1 VRSPHRPDGPGTTRG
16 GGLRPALALALLAL
30 LTLAAPSLAAQ
41 AGQVTGR
48 VLDAATG
55 RPVASA
61 RVAVQGLQLAANAGV
76 DGRYTITGV
85 PAGPRALTVSA
96 LGYATK
102 TVTGVQVPAGG
113 TATQDLSLSA
123 ATVVLAELTVTA
135 ESEAGSVNQALDEQ
149 RTAVGVVNS
158 ITSEQMAR
166 SPDTDA
172 AAAVQRV
179 SGVSVQD
186 GRYVVVR
193 GLSERYTSVTLNG
206 ARIPSPEPERR
217 VVPLDLFPSGLLQ
230 SITTAKTFT
239 PDLSGDFGGALV
251 NIRTREFPAGTRAT
265 FSVSTGLNTRATARD
280 VYAAPGVGGETF
292 AYVRDGREVP
302 RIATLMGDFSQRQ
315 PSRDEQNRIINGFR
329 NVWTPRQESGIPN
342 LSAGGSVGGTR
353 TLLGRD
359 VGFLLSGT
367 YSNSQ
372 EVRDD
377 EVRGTAIAGSAG
389 AEAEERARFE
399 GSTGRRSVLWGGLA
413 NLSVPFGGSRISL
426 DNSYNRSADNEARR
440 DQGFITDYG
449 TSTFIVD
456 RLRYVERSVRS
467 SQLRGEHEL
476 GARHRLEWSATSSGV
491 ARLEPDR
498 SETVYEISTDPST
511 GAAMAPA
518 WLGGSNDAAVRTFGD
533 LREDSWEGAANYE
546 LRLGGGARE
555 HLVRVGVLGRWTER
569 DADNLSFSIGS
580 SVLTRGEREA
590 RPEDLF
596 GGAYTGSG
604 EATLSVAPLG
614 VGGSYT
620 AEDRLMAG
628 FAMAEVALSPRMR
641 LIGGARVERSELTV
655 DALPTFGERTV
666 STPEYTDV
674 LPSLAL
680 NVALGERQNLRLSAS
695 QTLAR
700 PEYREV
706 APIVF
711 RDVIGTEA
719 VRGNPDLRR
728 ALIQNYDA
736 RWEWYPRGGEV
747 LSLGVFAKRFKDPI
761 ERVFLA
767 TSGTPLVTFVNA
779 RSALSYGL
787 EAEVR
792 RDLDGVA
799 EWLRPVT
806 VFGNL
811 TLVHSEIE
819 IGDSLSSRIND
830 QRAMVGQSP
839 YVVNLGVTYALVDRG
854 MSGTLLFNRFG
865 ERIVS
870 AAEAPLPDVYER
882 PRSSLDL
889 SLRLPL
895 MRGTGLRLDARNLL
909 DSPFEIRQGSV
920 LREGYRAGT
929 VFTVGLNWGT

>member
-1 VRSPHRPDGPGTTRG
+1 MRPSHRPDGPGTRRA
-16 GGLRPALALALLAL
+16 GGLRAALALALLAL
-30 LTLAAPSLAAQ
+30 LTLAAPLAAQ
-41 AGQVTGR
+41 SGQVTGR
-48 VLDAATG
+48 VVDATTG
-55 RPVASA
+55 RPVAAA
-61 RVAVQGLQLAANAGV
+61 RVAVQGLQLAGNTGV
-76 DGRYTITGV
+76 DGRYNISGV
-85 PAGPRALTVSA
+85 PAGARALVVSA
-96 LGYATK
+96 LGYSTK
-102 TVTGVQVPAGG
+102 TVTGVQVSAGG
-113 TATQDLSLSA
+113 TATMDVSLSA
-123 ATVVLAELTVTA
+123 GTLLLEELTVTA
-135 ESEAGSVNQALDEQ
+135 QAERGSVTQALDEQ

-158 ITSEQMAR
+158 ITSEQIAR
-166 SPDTDA
+166 SPDADA

-193 GLSERYTSVTLNG
+193 GLSERYTNVALNG

-230 SITTAKTFT
+230 SISTAKTFT
-239 PDLSGDFGGALV
+239 PDLSGDFSGALV

-265 FSVSTGLNTRATARD
+265 FSLSTGMNARAFGQD
-280 VYAAPGVGGETF
+280 VYAAPGSGGETF
-292 AYVRDGREVP
+292 AYVGNARQVP
-302 RIATLMGDFSQRQ
+302 RIVRVIGDFQQRP

-329 NVWTPRQESGIPN
+329 NVWTPRQEDGLAN
-342 LSAGGSVGGTR
+342 LSTGASIGGTR
-353 TLLGRD
+353 GLLGRD
-359 VGFLLSGT
+359 VGFLFSGT
-367 YSNSQ
+367 YSHSQ
-372 EVRDD
+372 EVRDN
-377 EVRGTAIAGSAG
+377 EIRGTAIAGSAG
-389 AEAEERARFE
+389 AEAEARSRFE
-399 GSTGRRSVLWGGLA
+399 GATGRRTVLWGGLV
-413 NLSVPFGGSRISL
+413 NLSVPFGGSRISF

-456 RLRYVERSVRS
+456 RLRYVERAVRS

-476 GARHRLEWSATSSGV
+476 GARHRIEWAATSSGV
-491 ARLEPDR
+491 ARREPDR
-498 SETVYEISTDPST
+498 SETVYEISADPGT
-511 GAAMAPA
+511 GAALAPA

-533 LREDSWEGAANYE
+533 LSENSWEGSASYA
-546 LRLGGGARE
+546 LRLGTGGRE
-555 HLVRVGVLGRWTER
+555 HLVRAGVLGRRTER
-569 DADNLSFSIGS
+569 DADNLSYSIGS
-580 SVLTRGEREA
+580 SVLTRDERQA
-590 RPEDLF
+590 RPEELF
-596 GGAYTGSG
+596 GGEFTQPG
-604 EATLSVAPLG
+604 ESVLTVAPLG

-620 AEDRLMAG
+620 AKDQILAG
-628 FAMAEVALSPRMR
+628 FAMAEVALSPALR

-655 DALPTFGERTV
+655 NALPTFGERVV
-666 STPEYTDV
+666 SAPEYTDV

-680 NVALGERQNLRLSAS
+680 NIALSDRQNVRLSAT

-736 RWEWYPRGGEV
+736 RWEWYPRGGEI
-747 LSLGVFAKRFKDPI
+747 LSLGVFAKRFQDPI

-779 RSALSYGL
+779 RSAVLYGL

-792 RDLDGVA
+792 RDLDMVA
-799 EWLRPVT
+799 EWLSPVS
-806 VFGNL
+806 VFTNL

-839 YVVNLGVTYALVDRG
+839 YVVNVGVTYALADRG
-854 MSGTLLFNRFG
+854 MSGTLLFNRYG

-870 AAEAPLPDVYER
+870 AAESPLPDVYER

-895 MRGTGLRLDARNLL
+895 GRGTGVRVDARNLL
-909 DSPFEIRQGSV
+909 DDPFEIRQGDV
-920 LREGYRAGT
+920 VRESYRTGT
-929 VFTVGLNWGT
+929 TLSVGLNWGT

>member
-1 VRSPHRPDGPGTTRG
+1 M
-16 GGLRPALALALLAL
+16 
-30 LTLAAPSLAAQ
+30 LTLAASPLAAQ

-76 DGRYTITGV
+76 DGRYTLTGV
-85 PAGPRALTVSA
+85 PAGARALTVTA
-96 LGYATK
+96 LGYASK
-102 TVTGVQVPAGG
+102 TVTGVQVTAGG
-113 TATQDLSLSA
+113 TATQDVSLSA
-123 ATVVLAELTVTA
+123 ATLVLEALTVTA
-135 ESEAGSVNQALDEQ
+135 EREAGSVSRALDEQ
-149 RTAVGVVNS
+149 RTAVGVVNA
-158 ITSEQMAR
+158 ITSEQIAR
-166 SPDTDA
+166 SPDSDA

-217 VVPLDLFPSGLLQ
+217 VVPLDLFPSGLLS
-230 SITTAKTFT
+230 SISTAKTFT
-239 PDLSGDFGGALV
+239 PNLSGDFSGALV
-251 NIRTREFPAGTRAT
+251 NIRTREFPSGTSAT
-265 FSVSTGLNTRATARD
+265 FSVSTGLNTRATGQD
-280 VYAAPGVGGETF
+280 VYAAPRTGGETF
-292 AYVRDGREVP
+292 AYVGNEREVP
-302 RIATLMGDFSQRQ
+302 RIATAIGDFSARQ

-329 NVWTPRQESGIPN
+329 NVWAPRQESGLAN
-342 LSAGGSVGGTR
+342 LSTGGSVGGTR

-359 VGFLLSGT
+359 VGFLVSGT
-367 YSNSQ
+367 YSHAQ

-377 EVRGTAIAGSAG
+377 EVRGTAIAGSQG
-389 AEAEERARFE
+389 DQAEARARFE
-399 GSTGRRSVLWGGLA
+399 GATGRRSVLWGGLL
-413 NLSVPFGGSRISL
+413 NLSVPFGGSRIAL

-456 RLRYVERSVRS
+456 RLRYVERAVRS
-467 SQLRGEHEL
+467 TQLRGEHEM
-476 GARHRLEWSATSSGV
+476 GERHRVEWSATSSGV
-491 ARLEPDR
+491 VRREPDR
-498 SETVYEISTDPST
+498 SETVYEISTDPAT
-511 GAAMAPA
+511 GAALAPA
-518 WLGGSNDAAVRTFGD
+518 WLGGSNDAAVRTFGE

-546 LRLGGGARE
+546 LRLGGGARG
-555 HLVRVGVLGRWTER
+555 HLVRVGGLARRTER
-569 DADNLSFSIGS
+569 DADNLSFSIAS
-580 SVLTRGEREA
+580 NVLTRAQREA
-590 RPEDLF
+590 SPEELF
-596 GGAYTGSG
+596 GGAYTRPG
-604 EATLSVAPLG
+604 EGTLSVAPLG

-620 AEDRLMAG
+620 AEERLAAG
-628 FAMAEVALSPRMR
+628 YAMAEVAVSPRMR
-641 LIGGARVERSELTV
+641 LVGGARVERSELTV

-680 NVALGERQNLRLSAS
+680 NVSLSPRQNLRLSAS

-728 ALIQNYDA
+728 ALIQNFDA
-736 RWEWYPRGGEV
+736 RYELYPRGGEV
-747 LSLGVFAKRFKDPI
+747 MSLGVFAKRFQDPI

-779 RSALSYGL
+779 RSALVYGM

-830 QRAMVGQSP
+830 ERAMVGQSP
-839 YVVNLGVTYALVDRG
+839 YVVNLGVTYALVDRR

-882 PRSSLDL
+882 ARSSLDL

-895 MRGTGLRLDARNLL
+895 MRGTGVRMDARNLL
-909 DSPFEIRQGSV
+909 DAPYQVTQGSV
-920 LREGYRAGT
+920 VRESYRSGRT
-929 VFTVGLNWGT
+929 FTVGLNWGT

>member
-1 VRSPHRPDGPGTTRG
+1 MRPSHRPDGPGTRRAG
-16 GGLRPALALALLAL
+16 GPRAALALALLAL
-30 LTLAAPSLAAQ
+30 LTLAAPLAAQ
-41 AGQVTGR
+41 AGQITGR
-48 VLDAATG
+48 VLDATTG
-55 RPVASA
+55 RPVPSA
-61 RVAVQGLQLAANAGV
+61 RVAVTGLQLAGNTGV
-76 DGRYTITGV
+76 DGRYTINGV
-85 PAGPRALTVSA
+85 PAGAQSVTVTA
-96 LGYATK
+96 LGYGTK
-102 TVTGVQVPAGG
+102 TVTGVQVAAGR
-113 TATQDLSLSA
+113 TATQDISLSTA
-123 ATVVLAELTVTA
+123 VLVLEALTVTA
-135 ESEAGSVNQALDEQ
+135 EREAGSVSRALDEQ

-158 ITSEQMAR
+158 ITSEQIAR
-166 SPDTDA
+166 SPDGDA

-193 GLSERYTSVTLNG
+193 GLSERYTSVALNG

-230 SITTAKTFT
+230 SISTSKTFT
-239 PDLSGDFGGALV
+239 PDLSGDFSGALV
-251 NIRTREFPAGTRAT
+251 NIRTREFPAGTTAT
-265 FSVSTGLNTRATARD
+265 FSLTTGMNTRATARD
-280 VYAAPGVGGETF
+280 VYAAPGSGGEVF
-292 AYVRDGREVP
+292 AYVGDEREVP
-302 RIATLMGDFSQRQ
+302 RIATVIGDFRLRP

-329 NVWTPRQESGIPN
+329 NVWTPRQEQGLAN
-342 LSAGGSVGGTR
+342 LSAAGSVGGTR
-353 TLLGRD
+353 NLLGRD
-359 VGFLLSGT
+359 VGFLVSGT
-367 YSNSQ
+367 YSHSQ
-372 EVRDD
+372 EVRDN
-377 EVRGTAIAGSAG
+377 EVRGTAIAGSSG
-389 AEAEERARFE
+389 AEAEARSRFE
-399 GSTGRRSVLWGGLA
+399 GATGRRSVLWGGLL
-413 NLSVPFGGSRISL
+413 NLSVPFGGSRIAL

-456 RLRYVERSVRS
+456 RLRYVERAVRS

-476 GARHRLEWSATSSGV
+476 GARHRIDWAATSSGV
-491 ARLEPDR
+491 VRREPDR
-498 SETVYEISTDPST
+498 SETVYEISTDPFT
-511 GAAMAPA
+511 GDPLAAA

-533 LREDSWEGAANYE
+533 LHEDSWEGSAKYQ
-546 LRLGGGARE
+546 LRLGSGARE
-555 HLVRVGVLGRWTER
+555 HLVRVGVLGRRTER

-580 SVLTRGEREA
+580 NVLTRGEREA
-590 RPEDLF
+590 RPEEIF
-596 GGAYTGSG
+596 GGVYTEPG

-620 AEDRLMAG
+620 AEEQLTAG

-641 LIGGARVERSELTV
+641 LVGGARVERSELTV
-655 DALPTFGERTV
+655 DALPTFGERV
-666 STPEYTDV
+666 IATPSYTDV

-680 NVALGERQNLRLSAS
+680 NVALTDRQNLRLSAT

-728 ALIQNYDA
+728 ALIQNYDV
-736 RWEWYPRGGEV
+736 RYEWYPRGGEV
-747 LSLGVFAKRFKDPI
+747 MSLGLFAKRFKDPI

-779 RSALSYGL
+779 TSALTYGL

-839 YVVNLGVTYALVDRG
+839 YVVNLGVTYALIDRG

-870 AAEAPLPDVYER
+870 AAESPLPDVYER

-895 MRGTGLRLDARNLL
+895 MRRTGLRVDARNLL
-909 DSPFEIRQGSV
+909 DSPFEVRQGDV
-920 LREGYRAGT
+920 VRESYRAGT
-929 VFTVGLNWGT
+929 TFSVGLNWGT